1 MRQGSQGV
9 MEEGPGEVH
18 TRNALTERE
27 ENNVHREERVAGG
40 GEKYSSLA
48 QGQPGE
54 HKQDRVGGWGPQLP
68 SLNHL
73 ESGPGSLRVNWGD
86 PEDRCELA

>member
-54 HKQDRVGGWGPQLP
+54 HKQARQGRGVGSTVAQPQPPGVGSWVPQGELGGP
-68 SLNHL
+68 
-73 ESGPGSLRVNWGD
+73 
-86 PEDRCELA
+86 

>member
-1 MRQGSQGV
+1 
-9 MEEGPGEVH
+9 MEEGPADMH
-18 TRNALTERE
+18 TPSALTKRE

-54 HKQDRVGGWGPQLP
+54 RKQARQGRGAGSTVAQPQPPGVGTWVPQGELEGP
-68 SLNHL
+68 
-73 ESGPGSLRVNWGD
+73 
-86 PEDRCELA
+86 